1 VAQST
6 ASGGPPVDGDSRALT
21 AGEVWA
27 REQLELL
34 LASRFAPGA
43 TGRFV
48 AASWRRSA
56 KIRAARPELARR
68 AYTWLALGTAAWL
81 APAAAGVQPF
91 RRRLG
96 VGLAWWGSTS
106 VMLDWHLGM
115 FETEDGRPRQLGAAD
130 ALTLARAWLVPVVAD
145 SPTVLVCGLAAV
157 ADALD
162 GWLARRTE
170 PTRAGRDL
178 EGLVDACFALA
189 ALRGLT
195 RAGRLG
201 RAAGL
206 AEASRLTAGVGY
218 ATFAY
223 LGRVRAPEVPLVHAA
238 RSTSAVRFAGVLAA
252 AAGRRRVGGALLVSG
267 SVCSVALTALAAR
280 RSARR

>member
-1 VAQST
+1 MTQPA
-6 ASGGPPVDGDSRALT
+6 ASGGPPVAGEPRALT
-21 AGEVWA
+21 EGEVWA

-34 LASRFAPGA
+34 LAARFAPRA
-43 TGRFV
+43 TWRFL

-56 KIRAARPELARR
+56 TIRAARPERARR
-68 AYTWLALGTAAWL
+68 AYTWLALGAAVWL
-81 APAAAGVQPF
+81 VPAAAGVQPF

-106 VMLDWHLGM
+106 VMLDWHLGL
-115 FETEDGRPRQLGAAD
+115 FETEDGRPRQLGAPD
-130 ALTLARAWLVPVVAD
+130 ALTLARVWLVPVVAD
-145 SPTVLVCGLAAV
+145 SPTALVCGLAAV
-157 ADALD
+157 TDALD
-162 GWLARRTE
+162 GPLARRTE

-178 EGLVDACFALA
+178 EGLVDVCFAFA

-201 RAAGL
+201 QAAAL

-223 LGRVRAPEVPLVHAA
+223 FGRARAPEAQLVHAA
-238 RSTSAVRFAGVLAA
+238 RSATAVRFAGLFAA
-252 AAGRRRVGGALLVSG
+252 AAGRRRLGGALLVSG
-267 SVCSVALTALAAR
+267 SACSVGLTVLAAR
-280 RSARR
+280 R